1 MVNEY
6 GEVED
11 ASHRTERLFQV
22 GDEVRVQG
30 RDELFI
36 VSKIVGR
43 HYGLVFKND
52 QRRSALRSQW
62 VEQRGS
68 SDMDIAVHESVVYQ
82 LGGVE

>member
-30 RDELFI
+30 RPEKFVI
-36 VSKIVGR
+36 KKIVGS
-43 HYGLVFKND
+43 HYGLAFQDERIRDSV
-52 QRRSALRSQW
+52 RSGW
-62 VEQRGS
+62 MEEKGS
-68 SDMDIAVHESVVYQ
+68 SDIDIAVHESVVYQ